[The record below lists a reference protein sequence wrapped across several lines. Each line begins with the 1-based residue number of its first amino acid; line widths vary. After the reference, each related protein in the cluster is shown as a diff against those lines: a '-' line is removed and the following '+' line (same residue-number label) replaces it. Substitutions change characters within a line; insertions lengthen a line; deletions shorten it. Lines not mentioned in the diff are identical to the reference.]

1 LDLELGTKPHTI
13 RAKGK
18 TLAWKGEDGEMVFA
32 RSVKH
37 PGIKARPW
45 LRPALVRA
53 RVQFRQLWG
62 D

>member
-1 LDLELGTKPHTI
+1 LGTNVPYGLYTELGTKKM
-13 RAKGK
+13 A
-18 TLAWKGEDGEMVFA
+18 
-32 RSVKH
+32 
-37 PGIKARPW
+37 ARPW